1 MDNLHIV
8 NLSSYNRPEIK
19 EDKKR
24 DWVEYG
30 DNNDFYTYLIDL
42 YIQST
47 TNNAIIN
54 GVSQMIYGKGIDAL
68 DSTTKT
74 NEYAAL
80 KSIFNDS
87 CLRKISFDL
96 KLLGEASF
104 QVLYKDKQVVKAEHF
119 PRQTLRAEKC
129 NDNGDIEAFYYHNDW
144 SKIKPSD
151 KPKRIAAF
159 GFGNGT
165 EPEIKI
171 VKRYLSGYDYYCPPD
186 YMGGIAYAE
195 LESEVADYL
204 INDVQNGFSGTKV
217 VNFNNGVP
225 DRDKQLQIKS
235 DVMHKLTGAR
245 GEKVI
250 IAFNN
255 NAESKTTVDD
265 IPLNDAPQHYE
276 YLSTECVNKLMVAH
290 RITSPLLLGI
300 RDGNNGLGNNSDE
313 IKTASLLFHNTTI
326 KPYQDLI
333 TEAIDDIL
341 AVNGISLKLYF
352 KTLQPLEFIET
363 DNAITN
369 EAREEETGVKLATQ
383 VVSEDAAIINDR
395 LAYSTQQKA
404 EQMAK
409 DLGCEGFHT
418 HDLEGKTWYMPCK
431 EHKLSDNFDDD
442 KMFDLLD
449 EFGEDENLDDW
460 ELVDEREVDYDQE
473 ESLDKMIGLASTG
486 SARPK
491 AGSEQ
496 DGKNEEGLQF
506 KVRYQYAPLKTQA
519 NSREFCK
526 KMVAAKKIYRKEDI
540 MQMSQRAVNA
550 GWGLNGADTYD
561 IWLYKG
567 GGACHHFWMRKT
579 YKAKKEGVKPD
590 VGNPNA
596 EVSVNQAKKD
606 GFKPET
612 NDKKVAM
619 RPKDMPNQ
627 GFVNK

>member
-8 NLSSYNRPEIK
+8 NLSSYNRPKIK

-30 DNNDFYTYLIDL
+30 DDNDFYTYLIDL

-54 GVSQMIYGKGIDAL
+54 GISQMIYGKGLDAL
-68 DSTTKT
+68 DSSTKT
-74 NEYAAL
+74 DEYAAL
-80 KSIFNDS
+80 RSIFNDS

-96 KLLGEASF
+96 KILGEASF
-104 QVLYKDKQVVKAEHF
+104 QVIYNKKQVVKAEHF

-129 NDNGDIEAFYYHNDW
+129 NEDGDIEAYYYSNDW
-144 SKIKPSD
+144 KNLKPSD

-171 VKRYLSGYDYYCPPD
+171 IKRYLSGYDYYCPPD

-217 VNFNNGVP
+217 VNFNNGIP

-235 DVMHKLTGAR
+235 DVMRKLTGAR

-276 YLSTECVNKLMVAH
+276 YLSNECVGKLMVAH

-300 RDGNNGLGNNSDE
+300 RDGNGGLGNNADE
-313 IKTASLLFHNTTI
+313 IRTASLLFNNTTI
-326 KPYQDLI
+326 RPYQDLI
-333 TEAIDDIL
+333 IESIDDIL
-341 AVNGISLKLYF
+341 AVNGIALKLYF

-363 DNAITN
+363 DNAITD
-369 EAREEETGVKLATQ
+369 ESREEETGVKL
-383 VVSEDAAIINDR
+383 S
-395 LAYSTQQKA
+395 
-404 EQMAK
+404 
-409 DLGCEGFHT
+409 
-418 HDLEGKTWYMPCK
+418 K
-431 EHKLSDNFDDD
+431 EEADFDDD
-442 KMFDLLD
+442 EMFNLLQ
-449 EFGEDENLDDW
+449 EFGEDENLDEW

-473 ESLDKMIGLASTG
+473 EALDKMIGLASTG
-486 SARPK
+486 SARPN

-496 DGKNEEGLQF
+496 DGENKEGLQF
-506 KVRYQYAPLKTQA
+506 RVRYQYAPLKTQP

-526 KMVAAKKIYRKEDI
+526 KMVSAKKIYRKEDI
-540 MQMSQRAVNA
+540 MQMSQLAVNA
-550 GWGLNGADTYD
+550 GWGLSGADTYD
-561 IWLYKG
+561 IWFWKG

-579 YKAKKEGVKPD
+579 YKAKSEDVRPD

-612 NDKKVAM
+612 NDKKVAT
-619 RPKDMPNQ
+619 RPVDMPNK

>member
-1 MDNLHIV
+1 MENVHIV
-8 NLSSYNRPEIK
+8 SLSSYNRPQIK

-42 YIQST
+42 FIEST

-54 GVSQMIYGKGIDAL
+54 GVSQMIYGKGLDAL
-68 DSTTKT
+68 DSGTKT
-74 NEYAAL
+74 DEYAAL
-80 KSIFNDS
+80 RSIFHDS

-104 QVLYKDKQVVKAEHF
+104 QVLYKDKQVARAEHF

-129 NDNGDIEAFYYHNDW
+129 NDDGQIEAYYYFHDW
-144 SKIKPSD
+144 AKIKPND

-165 EPEIKI
+165 ESEIKI
-171 VKRYLSGYDYYCPPD
+171 IKRYLSGYDYYCPPD

-195 LESEVADYL
+195 LESEVSDFL

-217 VNFNNGVP
+217 VNFNNGIP
-225 DRDKQLQIKS
+225 DREQQLQVKS
-235 DVMHKLTGAR
+235 DVMRKLTGSR

-255 NAESKTTVDD
+255 NAESKTTIDD
-265 IPLNDAPQHYE
+265 VPLTDAPQHYE
-276 YLSTECVNKLMVAH
+276 YLSTESVNKLMVAH

-300 RDGNNGLGNNSDE
+300 RDGNNGLGNNADE
-313 IKTASLLFHNTTI
+313 IKTASLLFNNTTI

-363 DNAITN
+363 DNAITD
-369 EAREEETGVKLATQ
+369 EAREEETGVK
-383 VVSEDAAIINDR
+383 
-395 LAYSTQQKA
+395 
-404 EQMAK
+404 MAK
-409 DLGCEGFHT
+409 EEPT
-418 HDLEGKTWYMPCK
+418 
-431 EHKLSDNFDDD
+431 FDDD

-449 EFGEDENLDDW
+449 QFGEDENLEEW

-473 ESLDKMIGLASTG
+473 EALDKMIGLASTG

-491 AGSEQ
+491 ANSDQ
-496 DGKNEEGLQF
+496 DGENDEGVQF
-506 KVRYQYAPLKTQA
+506 KVRYQYAPLRTQA

-526 KMVAAKKIYRKEDI
+526 KMVNTKKIYRKEDI
-540 MQMSQRAVNA
+540 MQMSQLAVNA

-579 YKAKKEGVKPD
+579 YMAKAEGVKPD

-596 EVSVNQAKKD
+596 EVSVNQAKKE